1 MTVNKKAIHL
11 VPMFP
16 SEVQHVVDLQQFVS
30 RATFPLSSSDFL
42 LQDNMQLNPQVIWLS
57 LINITWLSITRWI
70 VHTMTH

>member
-1 MTVNKKAIHL
+1 MTSIQNRLILLQSLNEYMTVNKKAIHL

-42 LQDNMQLNPQVIWLS
+42 LQDNMQLNPQVI
-57 LINITWLSITRWI
+57 
-70 VHTMTH
+70 